1 MRMIVRVKKMWG
13 GVIVKVRM
21 CVCEKRN
28 HCILR

>member
-1 MRMIVRVKKMWG
+1 MRMIVRVKKMG